1 MPEICRISELSIQMI
16 FKDHDSPHLH
26 IYRHRTMLAI
36 ILFDG
41 TVRQGYLET
50 DKLKKIRQW
59 LQNHQ
64 DELSVNWQRAKNA
77 EKLERIDT

>member
-16 FKDHDSPHLH
+16 FKD
-26 IYRHRTMLAI
+26 
-36 ILFDG
+36 
-41 TVRQGYLET
+41 QT